1 MCEARGEGDQ
11 ATSPDQVRGWWRGKG
26 GRDADAASV
35 PASPLISIVLTGAL
49 IGVLYGDLH
58 HGAPIIGG
66 CVGGAM
72 GASFF
77 SLERFVLRRN
87 SGWLFGRLPF
97 LPYLA
102 LRTALYAAVIF
113 VVNAIAIM
121 LASGRF
127 MTVGSVDFLSSFL
140 VVVAFNLLFSVND
153 LLGPGVLFAFAAGR
167 YYHPRIEERA
177 LLFIDM
183 RSSTR
188 SPSASAN
195 SGFSICSTAS
205 SPMCRSPSRRPAA
218 KFTNMSATR

>member
-1 MCEARGEGDQ
+1 MLH
-11 ATSPDQVRGWWRGKG
+11 P
-26 GRDADAASV
+26 
-35 PASPLISIVLTGAL
+35 SPLRRFISIVLTGAL

-121 LASGRF
+121 FASGRF
-127 MTVGSVDFLSSFL
+127 MTVGGVDFLSSFL

-183 RSSTR
+183 RSST
-188 SPSASAN
+188 
-195 SGFSICSTAS
+195 SIAE
-205 SPMCRSPSRRPAA
+205 RLGEL
-218 KFTNMSATR
+218 